1 MNHKS
6 SRHPPIHFNIIVLSA
21 PRSSIISPP
30 GFPINIFYTFLI
42 SSCASRPAHPCI
54 WKQSDGRIWEMTGS
68 GLWITRNFC
77 ISLACFLY
85 FLTLA
90 QYIHH
95 SSGQTTAFILWCKP
109 HLSPDVSRKLH
120 QSATVTL
127 YVSACHNCT
136 FRFLYIGCSE
146 MKWVSSWPGIS
157 FRRQMKMFRPD
168 GYKLI

>member
-30 GFPINIFYTFLI
+30 GFPINIFYTSLI
-42 SSCASRPAHPCI
+42 LMCVPSSSSMRM
-54 WKQSDGRIWEMTGS
+54 KQSEGRIWEITGS
-68 GLWITRNFC
+68 GLRITRAFC

-90 QYIHH
+90 QYFHH

-109 HLSPDVSRKLH
+109 HISPDVSRKLH

-127 YVSACHNCT
+127 YVSACHSCT
-136 FRFLYIGCSE
+136 FLFLYIGCSE

-168 GYKLI
+168 GHKLI